1 MVRRPHKLGAATPT
15 SRRQLDWGEGST
27 LVVDRSRHASRA
39 RFGALA
45 RAERPPGLSQLCRGR
60 AKGTFKDIY
69 ETDHAE
75 TREGGRFRWLVS
87 TCLAGMV
94 GAVAIFVVI
103 CGSADQRAS
112 KGGFL
117 PALTASGDAVIFGSD
132 MMFLRANE
140 GLKWATPKSDR
151 LRVITGAIS
160 TRYIIHESV
169 KQRRSGREYIHAK
182 PYVRIVAR
190 LAPVPRDAEDII
202 PTFNPLKLYATRKQA
217 SDGKKANAD
226 EADHG
231 SVVVRVVELLGGILP
246 VEDGQVLDN
255 RDVAE
260 LVQRAKEAEAEAESV
275 RAGAEADA
283 NRSPAGTLLGTI
295 GADFA
300 ANAVPPN
307 TTVTAKPAQDN
318 DDAIA
323 DLEGREARV
332 VKVGRGDTLRRILI
346 RAGADNWQARAMIE
360 AARNTF
366 PASNLKQGHEV
377 RITLV
382 PSLTRQDRMEPAR
395 FSIFSDGHGHL
406 VTVKRNAAGEFVAS
420 GSSFFDQDI
429 MNAALGF
436 NDRASSSSVYASV
449 YYAGHHE
456 KLSAESIMQIMKI
469 HAYETDFRRKL
480 RPGDALELFFDMKTD
495 SGSDAPPGE
504 LLYTAITTGGET
516 YRFYRFR
523 TPDGH
528 VDYYDHEGNNSK
540 KFLMRRPVRGD
551 NVRLTSGY
559 GLRFHPLLNERRMH
573 SGVDWATASGTPVL
587 AAGTGVI
594 EEAGRKG
601 RYGNY
606 VRIRHANGY
615 HTAYGHML
623 RIAKGV
629 KKGTK
634 VRQGLVIGYVGSTGL
649 SSGPHLHYEVLINKR
664 FVDPLSI
671 QVPRERKLDGRQL
684 IEFQKES
691 ARIDDLMRRTPV
703 KTASK

>member
-1 MVRRPHKLGAATPT
+1 MIDRRLFAP
-15 SRRQLDWGEGST
+15 R
-27 LVVDRSRHASRA
+27 V

-45 RAERPPGLSQLCRGR
+45 RAEQSPGLSQLCRGR
-60 AKGTFKDIY
+60 AGATFKDIY
-69 ETDHAE
+69 ATDHAE
-75 TREGGRFRWLVS
+75 SREGGPFRWLVS
-87 TCLAGMV
+87 TCLAGTV
-94 GAVAIFVVI
+94 GAIAIFVVI
-103 CGSADQRAS
+103 CGSADQQAS
-112 KGGFL
+112 QGGFL
-117 PALTASGDAVIFGSD
+117 PTLTATRNAVFSGTG

-140 GLKWATPKSDR
+140 GLRWATPKSDR
-151 LRVITGAIS
+151 LRVISGSLS
-160 TRYIIHESV
+160 TRYIIHESL
-169 KQRRSGREYIHAK
+169 KQRRSGREYIQAK
-182 PYVRIVAR
+182 PYMRIVAR
-190 LAPVPRDAEDII
+190 LAPVTSDYEDNI
-202 PTFNPLKLYATRKQA
+202 PTFNPLKLYAITKPA
-217 SDGKKANAD
+217 SDGKKAHSD
-226 EADHG
+226 EEDG
-231 SVVVRVVELLGGILP
+231 SNVVVRVIELLGGILP
-246 VEDGQVLDN
+246 GEDGQMLDD

-260 LVQRAKEAEAEAESV
+260 LVRSAKEAEAEAESV

-283 NRSPAGTLLGTI
+283 NGSPAGTLLGTI

-300 ANAVPPN
+300 ANSVPSN
-307 TTVTAKPAQDN
+307 TTVLAKPDQDN
-318 DDAIA
+318 DDSIA

-332 VKVGRGDTLRRILI
+332 VKVGRGDTLKRILK

-360 AARNTF
+360 AAHQRF
-366 PASNLKQGHEV
+366 PASNLKQGQEV

-382 PSLTRQDRMEPAR
+382 PSLTRQERMEPAR
-395 FSIFSDGHGHL
+395 FSIFSEGHDHL

-420 GSSFFDQDI
+420 SSPFFDRDI
-429 MNAALGF
+429 LNAALGF
-436 NDRASSSSVYASV
+436 NDKASSSSVYASI
-449 YYAGHHE
+449 YYAGLNE
-456 KLSAESIMQIMKI
+456 KLSAETILKIMKV

-480 RPGDALELFFDMKTD
+480 RPGDALELFFDMKV
-495 SGSDAPPGE
+495 GAGPNEPPGE

-516 YRFYRFR
+516 HRFYRFR

-528 VDYYDHEGNNSK
+528 VDYYDLDGNNSK

-551 NVRLTSGY
+551 NVRLTSGF

-573 SGVDWATASGTPVL
+573 SGVDWATAAGTPVL
-587 AAGTGVI
+587 AGGTGVI

-606 VRIRHANGY
+606 IRIRHANGY

-649 SSGPHLHYEVLINKR
+649 SSGPHLHYEMLINKR

-671 QVPRERKLDGRQL
+671 PVPHERKLDGREL
-684 IEFQKES
+684 IEFQKER
-691 ARIDDLMRRTPV
+691 ARIDNLMRRTPV

>member
-1 MVRRPHKLGAATPT
+1 
-15 SRRQLDWGEGST
+15 
-27 LVVDRSRHASRA
+27 VVDRSRYASRS
-39 RFGALA
+39 RFGVLA
-45 RAERPPGLSQLCRGR
+45 GAERPQGLNQVCRGR
-60 AKGTFKDIY
+60 AAGTIKDLY

-75 TREGGRFRWLVS
+75 SHEGGRFRWLIS

-103 CGSADQRAS
+103 AGSSDNQS
-112 KGGFL
+112 GKGGFL
-117 PALTASGDAVIFGSD
+117 GALTATGDAGFFGSQI
-132 MMFLRANE
+132 MFLNAHE

-151 LRVITGAIS
+151 LRVTTGTMS

-190 LAPVPRDAEDII
+190 LAPVPGEKENNI
-202 PTFNPLKLYATRKQA
+202 PTFNPLKLYAISKPA
-217 SDGKKANAD
+217 SDGKKADPD
-226 EADHG
+226 EADNG
-231 SVVVRVVELLGGILP
+231 NLVVRVVELLGGMLP
-246 VEDGQVLDN
+246 GDDGQTLDD

-260 LVQRAKEAEAEAESV
+260 LVQRAREAEAEAENV
-275 RAGAEADA
+275 RAGGEANA
-283 NRSPAGTLLGTI
+283 NGPPAGTLIGSIGT
-295 GADFA
+295 DFA
-300 ANAVPPN
+300 ARAASSN
-307 TTVTAKPAQDN
+307 TTVLAKPAQET

-323 DLEGREARV
+323 DLEDREARV
-332 VKVGRGDTLRRILI
+332 VKVGRGDTLRRILV

-360 AARNTF
+360 AARNRF

-395 FSIFSDGHGHL
+395 FSIFSDGHDHL
-406 VTVKRNAAGEFVAS
+406 VTVTRNAAGEFVAS
-420 GSSFFDQDI
+420 SSPFFDQDI
-429 MNAALGF
+429 INAALGF
-436 NDRASSSSVYASV
+436 NDKASSSSVYASV
-449 YYAGHHE
+449 YYAGLNE
-456 KLSAESIMQIMKI
+456 KLSAETIMKI
-469 HAYETDFRRKL
+469 MKVHAYETDFRRKL

-495 SGSDAPPGE
+495 AKPDGNPGE

-528 VDYYDHEGNNSK
+528 VDYYDQEGNNSK

-559 GLRFHPLLNERRMH
+559 GLRYHPLLNERRMH

-587 AAGTGVI
+587 AAGTGII

-606 VRIRHANGY
+606 IRIRHANGY

-649 SSGPHLHYEVLINKR
+649 SSGPHLHFEVLINKR

-684 IEFQKES
+684 IEFQK
-691 ARIDDLMRRTPV
+691 ARTRIDDLMRRTPV

>member
-1 MVRRPHKLGAATPT
+1 M
-15 SRRQLDWGEGST
+15 
-27 LVVDRSRHASRA
+27 VDRRLFAPRA
-39 RFGALA
+39 RFGT
-45 RAERPPGLSQLCRGR
+45 RTQTEQPPGLSQLCRGR
-60 AKGTFKDIY
+60 ARGMLKDIY
-69 ETDHAE
+69 ATDHAE
-75 TREGGRFRWLVS
+75 SREGGRFRWLVS
-87 TCLAGMV
+87 TCLAATV
-94 GAVAIFVVI
+94 GAIAIFVVI
-103 CGSADQRAS
+103 CGSADQQAS
-112 KGGFL
+112 KGGLL
-117 PALTASGDAVIFGSD
+117 PALTATSDAVFSGTGT
-132 MMFLRANE
+132 MFLRANE
-140 GLKWATPKSDR
+140 GLRWASPKSDR
-151 LRVITGAIS
+151 LRVTSGTVS
-160 TRYIIHESV
+160 TRYIIHESR
-169 KQRRSGREYIHAK
+169 KMRRSGREYIQAK
-182 PYVRIVAR
+182 PYMRIVAR
-190 LAPVPRDAEDII
+190 LAPIPSDYEDNI
-202 PTFNPLKLYATRKQA
+202 PTFNPLKLYAITKPA
-217 SDGKKANAD
+217 SEGKKVNPD
-226 EADHG
+226 EDDQ
-231 SVVVRVVELLGGILP
+231 SNVVVRVVELLGGILP

-260 LVQRAKEAEAEAESV
+260 LVKSAKEAEAEAESV

-283 NRSPAGTLLGTI
+283 NGSQTGTLLGTI

-300 ANAVPPN
+300 ANSVPSN
-307 TTVTAKPAQDN
+307 TTILVKPDQEN
-318 DDAIA
+318 DDTIA

-332 VKVGRGDTLRRILI
+332 VKVGRGDTLRRILK

-360 AARNTF
+360 AARKTF
-366 PASNLKQGHEV
+366 PASNLKQGQEV

-395 FSIFSDGHGHL
+395 FSIFSNGHDHL
-406 VTVKRNAAGEFVAS
+406 VTVTRNAAGEFVAS
-420 GSSFFDQDI
+420 SSPFFDQDI
-429 MNAALGF
+429 INAALGF
-436 NDRASSSSVYASV
+436 SDKASSSSVYASV
-449 YYAGHHE
+449 YYAGLRE
-456 KLSAESIMQIMKI
+456 SLSAETIMKI
-469 HAYETDFRRKL
+469 MKVHAYETDFRRKL
-480 RPGDALELFFDMKTD
+480 RPGDALELFFDMKED
-495 SGSDAPPGE
+495 VGPNGPPGE

-551 NVRLTSGY
+551 NVRLTSGF
-559 GLRFHPLLNERRMH
+559 GMRFHPLLNERRMH
-573 SGVDWATASGTPVL
+573 SGVDWATASGTPIL

-601 RYGNY
+601 QYGNY

-623 RIAKGV
+623 RIAKGI

-649 SSGPHLHYEVLINKR
+649 ASGPHLHYEILINKR

-671 QVPRERKLDGRQL
+671 PVPRERKLDGREL
-684 IEFQKES
+684 IEFQKER

>member
-1 MVRRPHKLGAATPT
+1 MIDRRLSAP
-15 SRRQLDWGEGST
+15 
-27 LVVDRSRHASRA
+27 RA
-39 RFGALA
+39 RFGALS
-45 RAERPPGLSQLCRGR
+45 RAGQPPGLSQLCRGR
-60 AKGTFKDIY
+60 AGGTFKDIY
-69 ETDHAE
+69 ATDHAE
-75 TREGGRFRWLVS
+75 SREGGRFRWLVS
-87 TCLAGMV
+87 TCLAGTV
-94 GAVAIFVVI
+94 GAIAIFVVI
-103 CGSADQRAS
+103 CGSADQKAS
-112 KGGFL
+112 QGGFL
-117 PALTASGDAVIFGSD
+117 PALTATRDALFSGAET
-132 MMFLRANE
+132 MFLRANE
-140 GLKWATPKSDR
+140 GLRWATPKSDR
-151 LRVITGAIS
+151 LRVISGTVS
-160 TRYIIHESV
+160 TRYIIHESL
-169 KQRRSGREYIHAK
+169 KQRRSGREYIQAK
-182 PYVRIVAR
+182 PYMRIVAR
-190 LAPVPRDAEDII
+190 LAPIPRDQEDNI
-202 PTFNPLKLYATRKQA
+202 PTFNPLKLYAVTKPA
-217 SDGKKANAD
+217 SDGKKAHSNVED
-226 EADHG
+226 E
-231 SVVVRVVELLGGILP
+231 SNVVVRVVELLGGILP
-246 VEDGQVLDN
+246 GEDGQVLDN

-260 LVQRAKEAEAEAESV
+260 LVRSAKEAEAEAESV
-275 RAGAEADA
+275 RAGAEANA
-283 NRSPAGTLLGTI
+283 NRSPAGSLLGTI

-300 ANAVPPN
+300 ANAVPSN
-307 TTVTAKPAQDN
+307 TTVLAKPDQDN
-318 DDAIA
+318 DDSIA

-332 VKVGRGDTLRRILI
+332 VKVGRGDTLRRILK

-360 AARNTF
+360 AARKMF
-366 PASNLKQGHEV
+366 PASNLKQGQEV

-382 PSLTRQDRMEPAR
+382 PSLTRQERMEPAR
-395 FSIFSDGHGHL
+395 FSIFSNGHDHL

-420 GSSFFDQDI
+420 SSPFFDQDI
-429 MNAALGF
+429 INAALGF
-436 NDRASSSSVYASV
+436 SDKASSSSVYASV
-449 YYAGHHE
+449 YYAGLNE
-456 KLSAESIMQIMKI
+456 KLPPETIMKVMKV

-480 RPGDALELFFDMKTD
+480 RPGDALELFFDMKED
-495 SGSDAPPGE
+495 VGPNGPPGE

-551 NVRLTSGY
+551 NVRLTSGF

-587 AAGTGVI
+587 AGGTGII

-649 SSGPHLHYEVLINKR
+649 SSGPHLHYEMLINKR

-671 QVPRERKLDGRQL
+671 PVPRERKLDGREL
-684 IEFQKES
+684 IEFQKER

-703 KTASK
+703 KTASR

>member
-1 MVRRPHKLGAATPT
+1 M
-15 SRRQLDWGEGST
+15 
-27 LVVDRSRHASRA
+27 VDRSRNASGA

-45 RAERPPGLSQLCRGR
+45 RVERPQGLSQLCRGR
-60 AKGTFKDIY
+60 ASGTFKDLY
-69 ETDHAE
+69 ETDHAAS
-75 TREGGRFRWLVS
+75 REGGRFRWLIS

-103 CGSADQRAS
+103 SGSADNQAG

-117 PALTASGDAVIFGSD
+117 GGLMTTGETGFLGSE
-132 MMFLRANE
+132 MMFSRANE
-140 GLKWATPKSDR
+140 GLKWASPKSDR
-151 LRVITGAIS
+151 LRVITGTMS
-160 TRYIIHESV
+160 TRYIIQESM
-169 KQRRSGREYIHAK
+169 KQKRSGREYILAK
-182 PYVRIVAR
+182 PYMRIVAR
-190 LAPVPRDAEDII
+190 LAPVPGDYEDKI
-202 PTFNPLKLYATRKQA
+202 PTFNPLKLYAIKKSS
-217 SDGKKANAD
+217 SDGQTANSN
-226 EADHG
+226 EEDHG
-231 SVVVRVVELLGGILP
+231 TVVVRVVELLGGTLP
-246 VEDGQVLDN
+246 GEDGQVLDN
-255 RDVAE
+255 QDAAE
-260 LVQRAKEAEAEAESV
+260 LVKRAKEAEAEAESV
-275 RAGAEADA
+275 RAGAEANA
-283 NRSPAGTLLGTI
+283 NQSPAGSLLGGL

-307 TTVTAKPAQDN
+307 TTVLAKPAQHN
-318 DDAIA
+318 DDDDGIA

-332 VKVGRGDTLRRILI
+332 VKVGRGDTLRRILV
-346 RAGADNWQARAMIE
+346 RAGADSWQARAMIE
-360 AARNTF
+360 AARKTF
-366 PASNLKQGHEV
+366 PASNLKQDQEV
-377 RITLV
+377 RVTLV
-382 PSLTRQDRMEPAR
+382 PSLTRQNRMEPAR
-395 FSIFSDGHGHL
+395 FSIFSSGHDHL

-420 GSSFFDQDI
+420 KSPFFDQDI

-436 NDRASSSSVYASV
+436 NDQASSSSVYASV
-449 YYAGHHE
+449 YYAGLNE
-456 KLSAESIMQIMKI
+456 KLSPETIMKI
-469 HAYETDFRRKL
+469 MKVHAYETDFRRKL

-495 SGSDAPPGE
+495 AGPDGPPGE

-551 NVRLTSGY
+551 NVRLTSGF

-601 RYGNY
+601 QYGNY
-606 VRIRHANGY
+606 IRIRHANGY

-649 SSGPHLHYEVLINKR
+649 SSGSHLHYEILINKR

-671 QVPRERKLDGRQL
+671 PVPRERKLDGHQL
-684 IEFQKES
+684 VEFQKER
-691 ARIDDLMRRTPV
+691 ARIDDLMRRAPV

>member
-1 MVRRPHKLGAATPT
+1 ML
-15 SRRQLDWGEGST
+15 
-27 LVVDRSRHASRA
+27 
-39 RFGALA
+39 
-45 RAERPPGLSQLCRGR
+45 
-60 AKGTFKDIY
+60 KDIY
-69 ETDHAE
+69 ATDHAE
-75 TREGGRFRWLVS
+75 SREGGRFRWLVS
-87 TCLAGMV
+87 TCLAATV
-94 GAVAIFVVI
+94 GAIAIFVVI
-103 CGSADQRAS
+103 CGSADQQAS
-112 KGGFL
+112 KGGLL
-117 PALTASGDAVIFGSD
+117 PALTATSDAVFSGTGT
-132 MMFLRANE
+132 MFLRANE
-140 GLKWATPKSDR
+140 GLRWASPKSDR
-151 LRVITGAIS
+151 LRVTSGTVS
-160 TRYIIHESV
+160 TRYIIHESR
-169 KQRRSGREYIHAK
+169 KMRRSGREYIQAK
-182 PYVRIVAR
+182 PYMRIVAR
-190 LAPVPRDAEDII
+190 LAPIPSDYEDNI
-202 PTFNPLKLYATRKQA
+202 PTFNPLKLYAITKPA
-217 SDGKKANAD
+217 SEGKKANPD
-226 EADHG
+226 EDDQ
-231 SVVVRVVELLGGILP
+231 SNVVVRVVELLGGILP

-260 LVQRAKEAEAEAESV
+260 LVKSAKEAEAEAESV

-283 NRSPAGTLLGTI
+283 NGSQTGTLLGTI

-300 ANAVPPN
+300 ANSVPSN
-307 TTVTAKPAQDN
+307 TTILVKPDQEN
-318 DDAIA
+318 DDTIA

-332 VKVGRGDTLRRILI
+332 VKVGRGDTLRRILK

-360 AARNTF
+360 AARKTF
-366 PASNLKQGHEV
+366 PASNLKQGQEV

-395 FSIFSDGHGHL
+395 FSIFSNGHDHL
-406 VTVKRNAAGEFVAS
+406 VTVTRNAAGEFVAS
-420 GSSFFDQDI
+420 SSPFFDQDI
-429 MNAALGF
+429 INAALGF
-436 NDRASSSSVYASV
+436 SDKASSSSVYASV
-449 YYAGHHE
+449 YYAGLRE
-456 KLSAESIMQIMKI
+456 SLSAETIMKI
-469 HAYETDFRRKL
+469 MKVHAYETDFRRKL
-480 RPGDALELFFDMKTD
+480 RPGDALELFFDMKED
-495 SGSDAPPGE
+495 VGPNGPPGE

-551 NVRLTSGY
+551 NVRLTSGF
-559 GLRFHPLLNERRMH
+559 GMRFHPLLNERRMH
-573 SGVDWATASGTPVL
+573 SGVDWATASGTPIL

-601 RYGNY
+601 QYGNY

-623 RIAKGV
+623 RIAKGI

-649 SSGPHLHYEVLINKR
+649 ASGPHLHYEILINKR

-671 QVPRERKLDGRQL
+671 PVPRERKLDGREL
-684 IEFQKES
+684 IEFQKER